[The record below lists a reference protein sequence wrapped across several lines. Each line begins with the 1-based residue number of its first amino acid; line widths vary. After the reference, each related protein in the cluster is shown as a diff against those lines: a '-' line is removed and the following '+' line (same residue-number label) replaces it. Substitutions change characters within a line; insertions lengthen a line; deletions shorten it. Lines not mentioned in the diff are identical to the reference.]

1 MATVFSRTGAHGDTH
16 WYASIYLGGIHKHFT
31 LWVNEK
37 NNTRPSNRTEAE
49 KLAGALERRLKQG
62 DPRAQQRALR
72 RITFNTAWPLFVKAY
87 VSKKAENTQN
97 DYHFTFE
104 GHFRRARFANKLVRN
119 ISHTDIQDYLRT
131 KESTLSPHTLNN
143 QVGMLAKFFNFA
155 KQESY
160 WDGVVNPA
168 KALGMR
174 YTLPKQ
180 HQVYLQKPE
189 HQLLLIESIYTNDKT
204 SQEKARVLT
213 ATLAWTGIRWSEAR
227 SLLWSNVF
235 IDNPK
240 HTYLHIETTAVGD
253 KIQDRTKTPAGDRFV
268 AVCPTL
274 VKMLKKWRSNALGD
288 TLNDEKTRLGID
300 PGDRL
305 VFASDA
311 GTLLSPGNFRRR
323 QFDRAKTE
331 AHRIDSSFPLDLDVH
346 GLRHSFSMTL
356 DRGGLSEYARSCELG
371 HSNTRLGSTRHY
383 THPEA
388 ERMNPIAADAVEKSI
403 KEGRRE
409 LAKLRKGQV
418 NPPAPIVPA
427 QAPIPMKGIRRKSPK
442 VAAAATAAAKM
453 GKATKAS
460 PKHTTKLTP

>member
-1 MATVFSRTGAHGDTH
+1 MATVFSRTGARGDTH

-31 LWVNEK
+31 LWVNASNK
-37 NNTRPSNRTEAE
+37 TRPVTRTEAE
-49 KLAGALERRLKQG
+49 KLAGALERKLKQG

-104 GHFRRARFANKLVRN
+104 GHFRKARFANKLVRN
-119 ISHTDIQDYLRT
+119 ISHTDIQDYLKS
-131 KESTLSPHTLNN
+131 KESSLSPHTLNN

-160 WDGVVNPA
+160 WDGSVNPA
-168 KALGMR
+168 KAMGMR

-189 HQLLLIESIYTNDKT
+189 HQVLLIESIRTNDTT
-204 SQEKARVLT
+204 SQEKAKALT

-240 HTYLHIETTAVGD
+240 HTHLHIETTAVGNS
-253 KIQDRTKTPAGDRFV
+253 IQDRTKTPAGDRYV

-274 VKMLKKWRSNALGD
+274 VKLLKKWRSDPLGD
-288 TLNDEKTRLGID
+288 TLVTEKTRLGID
-300 PGDRL
+300 FADSL
-305 VFASDA
+305 VFPSDA

-323 QFDRAKTE
+323 QFDRAKTA
-331 AHRIDSSFPLDLDVH
+331 AHQVDSSFPLDLEVH

-356 DRGGLSEYARSCELG
+356 QRGGLSDYARSCELG

-388 ERMNPIAADAVEKSI
+388 ERMNPIAAAAVEKAI

-409 LAKLRKGQV
+409 LAKLRKGQP
-418 NPPAPIVPA
+418 NPPASTAPTQAPVPA
-427 QAPIPMKGIRRKSPK
+427 KGVRRKSPK
-442 VAAAATAAAKM
+442 AVAAVTAAKK
-453 GKATKAS
+453 GKPTKAS
-460 PKHTTKLTP
+460 PRRTTKPTP